1 MKAVTNFMGWAA
13 LVGGAVLGMLSLL
26 GGEVVLLVVWIV
38 LGLVLAVILFA
49 LTEVLE
55 RLEDQQAMLLEW
67 RRSQEKPGEKPATCQ
82 KCGTPLPPAGAP
94 APPVTIS
101 TASTEGP
108 GGRNRPLGPL
118 FVVI

>member
-1 MKAVTNFMGWAA
+1 M
-13 LVGGAVLGMLSLL
+13 
-26 GGEVVLLVVWIV
+26 VVWIV

-82 KCGTPLPPAGAP
+82 KCGTPLPPGG
-94 APPVTIS
+94 S
-101 TASTEGP
+101 TCPTCHHFNS
-108 GGRNRPLGPL
+108 
-118 FVVI
+118 

>member
-82 KCGTPLPPAGAP
+82 KCGTPLPPGG
-94 APPVTIS
+94 S
-101 TASTEGP
+101 TCPTCHHFNS
-108 GGRNRPLGPL
+108 
-118 FVVI
+118 

>member
-13 LVGGAVLGMLSLL
+13 LVGGAVLGILSLL

-55 RLEDQQAMLLEW
+55 RLEDQQALLLEW

-82 KCGTPLPPAGAP
+82 KCGTPLPPRREHLPHLPPFQQLAQRALGGEIAP
-94 APPVTIS
+94 
-101 TASTEGP
+101 
-108 GGRNRPLGPL
+108 
-118 FVVI
+118 